1 VFGRLLTG
9 ALVMSEK
16 KLSKIKD
23 QVEVTALA
31 TIFIISLVAI
41 TPGI

>member
-9 ALVMSEK
+9 AFVMSEK
-16 KLSKIKD
+16 KLSKIRD
-23 QVEVTALA
+23 QLEVTALA

-41 TPGI
+41 SPGV